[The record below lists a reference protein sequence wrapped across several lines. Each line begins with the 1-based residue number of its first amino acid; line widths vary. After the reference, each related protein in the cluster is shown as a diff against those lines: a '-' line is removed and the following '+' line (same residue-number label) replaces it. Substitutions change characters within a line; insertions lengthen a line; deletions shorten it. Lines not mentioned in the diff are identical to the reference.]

1 MQYIWIALFKDI
13 EHNPAKLLK
22 QKNSAAP
29 DLPRM
34 IYVIQPIEKKKY
46 SINYE
51 SELNPEQLR
60 VVMTDTGALLV
71 IAGAGSGKTRAITY
85 RVARLIEGGI
95 SPDRVSL

>member
-1 MQYIWIALFKDI
+1 
-13 EHNPAKLLK
+13 
-22 QKNSAAP
+22 
-29 DLPRM
+29 M

-51 SELNPEQLR
+51 SELNPEQLS

-85 RVARLIEGGI
+85 RVARLIEVGI
-95 SPDRVSL
+95 SPDNILIPPKQGGQGMLSG